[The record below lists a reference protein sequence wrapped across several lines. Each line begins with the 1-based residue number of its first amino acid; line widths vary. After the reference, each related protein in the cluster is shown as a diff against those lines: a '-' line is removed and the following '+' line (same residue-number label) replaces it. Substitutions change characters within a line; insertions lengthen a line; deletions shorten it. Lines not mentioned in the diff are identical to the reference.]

1 MQSNQNHLPASQLKE
16 SKEQISVIPNPAQDQ
31 VSVLLPG
38 EPDANWTI
46 DLFSAHGVGVKT
58 LQVQGSQVEIKLQGL
73 PSGLYFMRASK
84 AGSGESYQH
93 QLIIR

>member
-1 MQSNQNHLPASQLKE
+1 MPASQLKE
-16 SKEQISVIPNPAQDQ
+16 SEEQISVIPNPAQDL

-38 EPDANWTI
+38 EHDAYWTI

-73 PSGLYFMRASK
+73 PSGLYFIRASQ
-84 AGSGESYQH
+84 AGSGESYQQ

>member
-1 MQSNQNHLPASQLKE
+1 M
-16 SKEQISVIPNPAQDQ
+16 PNPHYFLYSYSRGQITTAP

-84 AGSGESYQH
+84 AGSGESYQQ